1 MIAMR
6 LAVADD
12 VPVLRR
18 MLQALSDHDRGGP
31 VGSEE
36 TLLRHGFGDRPLFHA
51 ILADRG
57 ADSLG
62 MVLFYPDYS
71 TMRGQPGTYVQDLWV
86 DDVARGL
93 GLGKSLIGAAQ
104 RFGARD
110 WGSAYVTLGVDPA
123 NTRARSVYA
132 RLGFRPRGYEF
143 LILDGSALQQLET
156 A

>member
-1 MIAMR
+1 MITTR
-6 LAVADD
+6 LAVAAD

-18 MLQALSDHDRGGP
+18 MLQALSDHDGGGP
-31 VGSEE
+31 VGSEA
-36 TLLRHGFGDRPLFHA
+36 TLLRHGFGERPLFRA
-51 ILADRG
+51 LLADRG
-57 ADSLG
+57 GDSLG

-86 DDVARGL
+86 DEAARGL
-93 GLGKSLIGAAQ
+93 GLGKALIGAAQ

-110 WGSAYVTLGVDPA
+110 WGSAYVTLGVDPG

-143 LILDGSALQQLET
+143 LILDGIALSQVET